1 MDAREALP
9 CDQSLKPAQEP
20 IKGPVRRAHTRA
32 VLGWYDRHRRVLPW
46 RAMPGEP
53 VDPYRVWLS
62 EIMLQQTQ
70 VVTATPYFEDFL
82 SRWPNVSALAA
93 ASMDEVLV
101 AWQGLGYYARARN
114 LVRCA
119 QIVAKDHGGIFPNT
133 IDGLL
138 ALPGIGAYTAAAV
151 GAIAFGRVAVVVDG
165 NVERVIARIFAVETL
180 MPAAKPEIRDR
191 AAELSPAQTRSRPGD
206 YAQAMMDLGAT
217 VCTPKAP
224 RCDVCPLAFECRA
237 HEIGAPEIYPLRI
250 KKAKTPV
257 RYGAA
262 WMVVAEDGA
271 LWLQKRPEK
280 GLLGA
285 MMEVP
290 STDWQT
296 GKPDNGI
303 GHYPHVGVNDWVH
316 GGKPV
321 VHVFTHFR
329 LELTVFVAKIPA
341 TNTGH
346 LKKTFGETGRW
357 VPQAKLVDQ
366 ALPTVMKK
374 VIAAGLKGLLD

>member
-1 MDAREALP
+1 
-9 CDQSLKPAQEP
+9 
-20 IKGPVRRAHTRA
+20 
-32 VLGWYDRHRRVLPW
+32 
-46 RAMPGEP
+46 
-53 VDPYRVWLS
+53 
-62 EIMLQQTQ
+62 
-70 VVTATPYFEDFL
+70 
-82 SRWPNVSALAA
+82 
-93 ASMDEVLV
+93 
-101 AWQGLGYYARARN
+101 
-114 LVRCA
+114 
-119 QIVAKDHGGIFPNT
+119 
-133 IDGLL
+133 
-138 ALPGIGAYTAAAV
+138 
-151 GAIAFGRVAVVVDG
+151 
-165 NVERVIARIFAVETL
+165 
-180 MPAAKPEIRDR
+180 
-191 AAELSPAQTRSRPGD
+191 
-206 YAQAMMDLGAT
+206 
-217 VCTPKAP
+217 
-224 RCDVCPLAFECRA
+224 
-237 HEIGAPEIYPLRI
+237 
-250 KKAKTPV
+250 
-257 RYGAA
+257 
-262 WMVVAEDGA
+262 VVAEDGA